1 MTMPEFSILPEW
13 IAYDTGPV
21 EVRQTLANL
30 KIVAN
35 GCLITRMEDA
45 SSKTVLPYA
54 RLSAYHLAL
63 WFASSW
69 WRLRWEP
76 APEGQQTVDWRM
88 AHDAAAAGHG
98 FVWPRLR
105 FVPDGETIEITSRPF
120 GPNPAEPVIYL
131 SNCQSWIPAGAFED
145 TIDAFIGCVLGRLE
159 EGEVHET
166 ELHALWQEVLA
177 ERADPDLAADRKLEA
192 MLGFDPGEA
201 PEGLVDDFQNLAA
214 EAGDSAM
221 AEIAPACAG
230 NDPLA
235 TLARITHLA
244 RTTGMEGRIDLPAAL
259 RTAGRGVGRRDLAPW
274 DIGRALAHT
283 AREAW
288 GLTAGPV
295 SDEALADMLAVPKA
309 ELLDDRG
316 TPTRQPLGLAVR
328 LSDQER
334 MRFVFRRKNRPGRRF
349 EAARFVADHVHAPAA
364 DTWLPETDAKTA
376 RQKVQRAFAAEF
388 LCPIDELR
396 DFLESDYSEDVLT
409 DAAEH
414 YGVSSLM
421 VSSHLANHGL
431 LSPEGLIA

>member
-13 IAYDTGPV
+13 ISYDTGPV
-21 EVRQTLANL
+21 EVRQTLAHL

-35 GCLITRMEDA
+35 GCLITRIEDA
-45 SSKTVLPYA
+45 SVKTVLSHA
-54 RLSAYHLAL
+54 RLSAYPLAL

-88 AHDAAAAGHG
+88 AHDVAAAGHG

-105 FVPDGETIEITSRPF
+105 FVPDGETVEITSRPT
-120 GPNPAEPVIYL
+120 GANPAEPITYL
-131 SNCQSWIPAGAFED
+131 SNCQSWLPAGAFEK
-145 TIDAFIGCVLGRLE
+145 TIEEFIGSVLGRLDD
-159 EGEVHET
+159 GGVHDT

-177 ERADPDLAADRKLEA
+177 ERDDPDVAAYRKLEA

-201 PEGLVDDFQNLAA
+201 PEGLVDDFQSLAA
-214 EAGDSAM
+214 EAGESAM

-230 NDPLA
+230 HDPQA
-235 TLARITHLA
+235 TLAQVTSLA
-244 RTTGMEGRIDLPAAL
+244 RTTGLDGRIDIPVAL
-259 RTAGRGVGRRDLAPW
+259 RTAGRGAVRRDLAPW
-274 DIGRALAHT
+274 DIGRALAHS

-288 GLTAGPV
+288 GLMAGPV
-295 SDEALADMLAVPKA
+295 SDEALADMLAVSKA
-309 ELLDDRG
+309 DLIDDRG
-316 TPTRQPLGLAVR
+316 TPKRQPLGLAVR

-334 MRFVFRRKNRPGRRF
+334 MRFVFRKKIRTGRRF
-349 EAARFVADHVHAPAA
+349 EAARFVADHVHAPAT

-388 LCPIDELR
+388 LCPIDELA
-396 DFLESDYSEDVLT
+396 DFLEGDYSEDTLT

-414 YGVSSLM
+414 FGVSPLM
-421 VSSHLANHGL
+421 VRSHLVNHDL
-431 LSPEGLIA
+431 LPSESLGA